1 MEKSVKICF
10 IDRMWYNSD
19 HKEIVGDMG
28 FSFEDA
34 VETRKFIKDYDEL
47 AQNARDWFD
56 DPYSDWEK
64 FDGNGDFAIYE
75 VVVADAIYDEE
86 YLLDD
91 ENPEEDEGMLSGLS
105 IENREVKEVI
115 CGIRESQLTD
125 DIRKAIEKEYKKD
138 NENLFSVAITYL
150 DEEDE

>member
-1 MEKSVKICF
+1 MEKSVKICY
-10 IDRMWYNSD
+10 IDRVWYDAD
-19 HKEIVGDMG
+19 HKGIVGDMG
-28 FSFEDA
+28 FSFEDS

-47 AQNARDWFD
+47 AQNAKAWFD

-64 FDGNGDFAIYE
+64 FDGDGGFAIYE

-91 ENPEEDEGMLSGLS
+91 ENPEEDEGMLSGMN
-105 IENREVKEVI
+105 IENREVREIV

-125 DIRKAIEKEYKKD
+125 DIRKAIEKQYKKD
-138 NENLFSVAITYL
+138 GDDLFSMTITYL
-150 DEEDE
+150 EEEDE